1 MFLEVNVINV
11 FTLDDKLKVAL
22 MLSRAVADDLS
33 ITTCITTSILK
44 DGENGKLPTL
54 EEKEVEYGI
63 AN

>member
-11 FTLDDKLKVAL
+11 FTLGDKLKVAL

-33 ITTCITTSILK
+33 ITTSILK

-54 EEKEVEYGI
+54 EEKEVGYGN

>member
-33 ITTCITTSILK
+33 ITTSILK